1 MIRYWLKHD
10 LQSQPEEMPVQRPNP
25 GPRLETLASH
35 SDPSVPLVSV
45 HTPSRRPVPDPDD
58 PSDTDAVPTEP
69 RPRPSLQVYC
79 TAPLTTP
86 NELEAAARTLETAVL
101 KDRFNTSGAD
111 YERLD
116 VYSLPPATSTGP
128 GEEEDEEEAVRDGL
142 FATLAEADAAVQRCV
157 AHQRAEIAAR
167 ENTTGKDWYIQRYDV
182 PKGEWR
188 RAVVVVRTPVAEWE
202 WGTRDKTR
210 GGMVLSTVMFDHT
223 GDGPDR
229 VCVSSGSAEGD
240 IWTLVHE
247 LRHELNW
254 QHGFVQ
260 FLD

>member
-1 MIRYWLKHD
+1 
-10 LQSQPEEMPVQRPNP
+10 MPIQRPYP

-45 HTPSRRPVPDPDD
+45 YTPSRRPIPDPDDPDD

-69 RPRPSLQVYC
+69 RPRPSLQVYY

-86 NELEAAARTLETAVL
+86 NELETIARTLETTVL
-101 KDRFNTSGAD
+101 KDRFNTSGAN

-116 VYSLPPATSTGP
+116 VYSLPPATTTTDSG
-128 GEEEDEEEAVRDGL
+128 EEAVKDGL
-142 FATLAEADAAVQRCV
+142 FATLAEANTAVQRCV

-167 ENTTGKDWYIQRYDV
+167 ENIGKDKDWYIQRYDV
-182 PKGEWR
+182 PNGEWR
-188 RAVVVVRTPVAEWE
+188 RAIVLVRTPVTEWE
-202 WGTRDKTR
+202 WGRRDKTE

-223 GDGPDR
+223 RDGPDQ
-229 VCVSSGSAEGD
+229 VCVSSGSTEGD
-240 IWTLVHE
+240 IWTLIHE

-254 QHGFVQ
+254 QHSFVQ

>member
-1 MIRYWLKHD
+1 
-10 LQSQPEEMPVQRPNP
+10 MPVQRPNP

-45 HTPSRRPVPDPDD
+45 YTPSRRPIPDADD

-79 TAPLTTP
+79 TASLTTP
-86 NELEAAARTLETAVL
+86 DELETVARTLETAVL
-101 KDRFNTSGAD
+101 KDRFNTSGAN

-116 VYSLPPATSTGP
+116 IYSLSSATTATTDREG
-128 GEEEDEEEAVRDGL
+128 EEAVKDGL
-142 FATLAEADAAVQRCV
+142 FATLAEADTAVQRCV

-167 ENTTGKDWYIQRYDV
+167 ENNGKDWYIQRYDV

-188 RAVVVVRTPVAEWE
+188 RAIVVVRAPVAEWE
-202 WGTRDKTR
+202 WGRWDKT
-210 GGMVLSTVMFDHT
+210 GSGMVLSAVMFDHT
-223 GDGPDR
+223 KDGPDQ
-229 VCVSSGSAEGD
+229 VCVSSGSTEAD
-240 IWTLVHE
+240 IWTLIHE

-254 QHGFVQ
+254 QHSFVQ

>member
-1 MIRYWLKHD
+1 
-10 LQSQPEEMPVQRPNP
+10 MPVQRPNP

-45 HTPSRRPVPDPDD
+45 YTPSRRPIPDPDD
-58 PSDTDAVPTEP
+58 PSDTDAVPVEP

-79 TAPLTTP
+79 TASLTTP
-86 NELEAAARTLETAVL
+86 NELETVARTLETAVL
-101 KDRFNTSGAD
+101 KDRFNTSGAN

-116 VYSLPPATSTGP
+116 VYSLPPATT
-128 GEEEDEEEAVRDGL
+128 EDLEEEAIKDGL

-167 ENTTGKDWYIQRYDV
+167 ENNATEWYIQRYDV

-188 RAVVVVRTPVAEWE
+188 RAIVVVRTTVAEWE
-202 WGTRDKTR
+202 WGRRDKKGR
-210 GGMVLSTVMFDHT
+210 GMVLSTVMFDHPE
-223 GDGPDR
+223 DGPHQ
-229 VCVSSGSAEGD
+229 VCVSSGSTEGD
-240 IWTLVHE
+240 IWTLIHE

-254 QHGFVQ
+254 QHSFVQ

>member
-1 MIRYWLKHD
+1 
-10 LQSQPEEMPVQRPNP
+10 MPVQRSNP
-25 GPRLETLASH
+25 GPRLQSLASH
-35 SDPSVPLVSV
+35 SDPSVPLVSAY
-45 HTPSRRPVPDPDD
+45 TPSRRPILDPED

-79 TAPLTTP
+79 TAPLTNP
-86 NELEAAARTLETAVL
+86 DELELAARTLETVVL
-101 KDRFNTSGAD
+101 KDRFNTSGAN

-116 VYSLPPATSTGP
+116 VYSLPAPATSTTD
-128 GEEEDEEEAVRDGL
+128 DEKDGL

-157 AHQRAEIAAR
+157 THQRAEIAAR
-167 ENTTGKDWYIQRYDV
+167 ESNGGKDWYIQRYDV

-202 WGTRDKTR
+202 WGRRDKTGR
-210 GGMVLSTVMFDHT
+210 GLVLSTVMFDHT
-223 GDGPDR
+223 KDGPDQ
-229 VCVSSGSAEGD
+229 VCVSSGSTEGD
-240 IWTLVHE
+240 VWTLVHE

-254 QHGFVQ
+254 QHSFVQ